1 MPAINQSIIHA
12 SGVIMT
18 SHSNSDCLP
27 PIQDDEFLPP
37 ISRWTTV
44 SGVVVVVIVGIAFAL
59 ASVVK
64 YKVTVKGQANIRPV
78 GELRLVQAA
87 TEGPVMNI
95 AVKENQRVK
104 QGDVIATIDSSQLQ
118 TKKSQLQSTLQQSRL
133 QLVQIDAQISALNRQ
148 SGAETNRTSRAVGSA
163 EADLKGRRREHQ
175 NKQVVSQSEVEEA
188 KANLGAVKAA
198 LNAAQLKRDR
208 YLPIAASGAIS
219 KNQLEEA
226 QLEVT
231 QQEQAVE
238 AARAK
243 LQSAQA
249 ALNPTDAEVAIATE
263 RIAQESASGQVNLAT
278 LAKDREALL
287 QQRIEISKQLERDDR
302 ELQQVEVNLRQTTLM
317 ATADGTISKLNLR
330 NSGQMVR
337 PGEEIAQIVPSNA
350 LLQVKAVISPDE
362 RNKLQ
367 EGQTVQMR
375 VSACPYPDYG
385 VLKGV
390 VSQISQDTL
399 TLQENRTAATDPTAS
414 SPNGNAATSFY
425 RVTIEPESLSLG
437 QGKNQCALQS
447 GMEGSVDIISREETV
462 LRFVL
467 RKARLIADL

>member
-1 MPAINQSIIHA
+1 
-12 SGVIMT
+12 MT
-18 SHSNSDCLP
+18 GHSNSDFLP
-27 PIQDDEFLPP
+27 SIQDNEFLPP
-37 ISRWTTV
+37 ISRWTMV
-44 SGVVVVVIVGIAFAL
+44 SGVVMVMILGIAFAL
-59 ASVVK
+59 ASVIK
-64 YKVTVKGQANIRPV
+64 YKVTVKGQATIRPV

-95 AVKENQRVK
+95 SVKENQRVK
-104 QGDVIATIDSSQLQ
+104 QGDVIATVDNSQLQ
-118 TKKSQLQSTLQQSRL
+118 TKKSQLQSSVHQSRL
-133 QLVQIDAQISALNRQ
+133 QLVQIDAQINALDRQ
-148 SGAETNRTSRAVGSA
+148 SGAETNRTNRAVASA
-163 EADLKGRRREHQ
+163 EAEQRGRRREHK
-175 NKQVVSQSEVEEA
+175 NKQVVSQAEVEEA
-188 KANLGAVKAA
+188 KANLKAVEAA

-208 YLPIAASGAIS
+208 YQPIAASGAIS

-226 QLEVT
+226 RLEVA

-238 AARAK
+238 AAQAK
-243 LQSAQA
+243 LQSAQT
-249 ALNPTDAEVAIATE
+249 ALNPTNAEVEIATE

-278 LAKDREALL
+278 LAKEREALM
-287 QQRIEISKQLERDDR
+287 QQRIEISKQLDHDDR
-302 ELQQVEVNLRQTTLM
+302 ELQQVEVNLRQTTIM

-350 LLQVKAVISPDE
+350 LLQVKAVISPNE

-390 VSQISQDTL
+390 VSQISQDTM
-399 TLQENRTAATDPTAS
+399 TTQENRAAATDPTAS
-414 SPNGNAATSFY
+414 GSGRKAESAFY
-425 RVTIEPESLSLG
+425 KVTVEPENLLLG

-447 GMEGSVDIISREETV
+447 GMEGSVDIIAREESV